1 MTRALACELDGVCH
15 RLSDAFT
22 LKIDSLDVI
31 EGETLCLVGPTG
43 AGKSTL
49 LRLCSGQEP
58 VEGQFSLFGQARGS
72 SGFPLEVLRQVVT
85 VHQRPMLLSRS
96 VRANIEYGLRVR
108 GVGQTQVRVEELL
121 DLMSMAPLADQDA
134 RTLSGGQMQL
144 VGLARALVVNPRV
157 LLLDEPTAHL
167 DPASVALVESL
178 IQRQQQRT
186 AMTVIWATHHLFQ
199 ARRVASRVALML
211 SGQLVEIA
219 PTAEFFDH
227 PKDERTSA
235 FVQGKMVY

>member
-1 MTRALACELDGVCH
+1 MTRALACELGGVCH

-22 LKIDSLDVI
+22 LRIDSLEVI

-58 VEGQFSLFGQARGS
+58 IDGRLSLFGEARGQN
-72 SGFPLEVLRQVVT
+72 GFSLDVLRQVVT
-85 VHQRPMLLSRS
+85 VHQRPMLLSSS
-96 VRANIEYGLRVR
+96 VRANVEYGLRIR
-108 GVGQTQVRVEELL
+108 SAEKARERVDELL
-121 DLMSMAPLADQDA
+121 NVMGMMSLADQDA

-144 VGLARALVVNPRV
+144 VGLARALVVDPRV

-178 IQRQQQRT
+178 IRRQQQRT
-186 AMTVIWATHHLFQ
+186 AMTVVWATHHLFQ
-199 ARRVASRVALML
+199 AKRVATRVALVL
-211 SGQLVEIA
+211 NGVLVEIA
-219 PTAEFFDH
+219 PTADFFNQ
-227 PKDERTSA
+227 PQDERTAA

>member
-1 MTRALACELDGVCH
+1 MTRTLACELGGVCH

-22 LKIDSLDVI
+22 LRIESLEVM

-58 VEGQFSLFGQARGS
+58 VEGRLSLLGQSRGGN
-72 SGFPLEVLRQVVT
+72 GFALEVTRHVVT

-108 GVGQTQVRVEELL
+108 GVTKVHERVDELL
-121 DLMSMAPLADQDA
+121 SVMGLTSLADQDA

-144 VGLARALVVNPRV
+144 VGLARALVVDPRV

-167 DPASVALVESL
+167 DPASVGLVESL

-186 AMTVIWATHHLFQ
+186 AMTVVWATHHLFQ
-199 ARRVASRVALML
+199 ARRVASRVALIL
-211 SGQLVEIA
+211 NGQLVEIA
-219 PTAEFFDH
+219 PTDEFFERPH
-227 PKDERTSA
+227 DERTEA